1 MQHHWLKWLLLG
13 GLGATLLACGDS
25 GSATGIP
32 PAGLGYGV
40 GDDPYGNFNEPPGT
54 DNEVP
59 VSYTEL
65 GTCGIDSTMRFS
77 ELVKAASLPLCTFER
92 SCSDS
97 VVQPTDPP
105 DEPGPGGPNSGGDME
120 PRNLDPEPEE
130 IPSFCL
136 ELAMSRTPGGQ
147 EMDDC
152 LLMESLY
159 RVAIEFPACNPVIA
173 LPMGWCAARIQRCV
187 QDIVAGGC
195 AAYLSEDLPSSC
207 AGLE

>member
-13 GLGATLLACGDS
+13 GLGATLLACGDG

-32 PAGLGYGV
+32 PSGFGYGA
-40 GDDPYGNFNEPPGT
+40 GDDPFGNFNEPPGT

-59 VSYTEL
+59 ISYTEM
-65 GTCGIDSTMRFS
+65 GTCGMDSTMRFS
-77 ELVKAASLPLCTFER
+77 ELLKAASLPLCKFER

-97 VVQPTDPP
+97 VTQPTDPP
-105 DEPGPGGPNSGGDME
+105 NKPGPGGPKPDGDME
-120 PRNLDPEPEE
+120 PRDLEKDIGE
-130 IPSFCL
+130 IPLFCL

-152 LLMESLY
+152 LLTESLY
-159 RVAIEFPACNPVIA
+159 HVALEFPACDQLIA
-173 LPMGWCAARIQRCV
+173 LPVGWCPERIQRCI

-195 AAYLSEDLPSSC
+195 AAYLSDDLPSSC